1 MRLGLKTVR
10 GNPISDI
17 WVAKGQPGRD
27 LIQFFIY
34 LAEVQG
40 EDISD
45 ALMAVARGML
55 SAPPDVI
62 MGAIMLINLNA
73 DALPGNGAEILKN
86 AIFEINQMFPKISS
100 MDSAEKNKW
109 LTIVRAFY
117 GQVGGIINEEDEEAF
132 VESDINHIMA
142 NNQLL
147 IREIIIDSRPG
158 FDETTDLS
166 VSCTIHKNGWIETMV
181 RMKMMMMNYQW
192 LIRMGNLMKHYFFIK
207 Y

>member
-1 MRLGLKTVR
+1 
-10 GNPISDI
+10 
-17 WVAKGQPGRD
+17 
-27 LIQFFIY
+27 
-34 LAEVQG
+34 
-40 EDISD
+40 
-45 ALMAVARGML
+45 
-55 SAPPDVI
+55 
-62 MGAIMLINLNA
+62 
-73 DALPGNGAEILKN
+73 
-86 AIFEINQMFPKISS
+86 MFPKISS

-166 VSCTIHKNGWIETMV
+166 AELYNPQEWLDRNYGEDEDDDDELSMVNQDGEPYEALLFHKVLNASDDPPQSRPNFDRRNRLRDYSGTIGRDEMV
-181 RMKMMMMNYQW
+181 
-192 LIRMGNLMKHYFFIK
+192 
-207 Y
+207 